1 MCLQGKFT
9 NVLIKAPVAD
19 SGLYAFGHIAREDM
33 EHTLGEAYLLVAA
46 IHGAHVSRHTF
57 EVRIDTSAG
66 AGGIGHVLPYLP
78 SQALGAQRALV
89 LITNGVAF
97 FGFLNQ

>member
-9 NVLIKAPVAD
+9 HVLIKAPVAD

-46 IHGAHVSRHTF
+46 IHGAILSCHTF
-57 EVRIDTSAG
+57 EVRIDASVG
-66 AGGIGHVLPYLP
+66 AGGVW
-78 SQALGAQRALV
+78 
-89 LITNGVAF
+89 
-97 FGFLNQ
+97 